1 MKWKMIDYFL
11 KTVIFQPRPNRSLLE
26 EETVQIGIR
35 ETVDS
40 TESTQRK
47 EMTD

>member
-1 MKWKMIDYFL
+1 MIDYFL
-11 KTVIFQPRPNRSLLE
+11 KTVIFQPNRSLLE